1 MRRFRDTYYILTRR
15 VYVWA
20 VEKRR
25 TKGIRRLFNRA
36 FWIWEREIPIVS
48 TTSRSKWLSAFFN
61 RRQFCRAALDAWL
74 TLLTSLCPGK
84 PARHSKV
91 RLGICFLTSTIAVAN
106 LGNKPLLLPKVKT
119 RCFYSRPAID
129 RKNGRTKK
137 SISKIM
143 TPLYNNLLT
152 NDIGKSTDYRLLCLY
167 RRYRQISHQVA
178 HSAYRITRKDRR
190 IRKRK
195 AAWRWKIPADEIH
208 LPEREHLTRERNI
221 AARRIAQTCITRT
234 VCPRTRWREPSFA
247 V

>member
-167 RRYRQISHQVA
+167 RRYRSL
-178 HSAYRITRKDRR
+178 STD
-190 IRKRK
+190 
-195 AAWRWKIPADEIH
+195 
-208 LPEREHLTRERNI
+208 
-221 AARRIAQTCITRT
+221 
-234 VCPRTRWREPSFA
+234 
-247 V
+247 